1 MNVTFRPPQATPL
14 LRRHLRMGGANPAG
28 IRLDL
33 TNRYLT
39 RAGRP
44 VLPVMGEFHF
54 SRCDAAAWPA
64 ELAKMKAGGVTIAA
78 TYLFWIHHEE
88 VEGARCFAG
97 NLDIRRFV
105 RDCAAAGLAVV
116 LRIGPWAHGE
126 CRNGGFPD
134 WLVRKGIPLRCND
147 PGYLALVR
155 GWYAAIYAEVRGLLY
170 RDGGPIIGIQLENE
184 LVNDAAHLAALKRIA
199 VEVGF
204 DLPYYTVTGWNAA
217 AGARI
222 PVDEVLPVFSAYP
235 DAPWTAGAAPLPLSP
250 HYVFDATRNDAA
262 VGADLIART
271 DPDGWQL
278 PYDRYPFATCEL
290 GCGQQSTYHRRVRI
304 SPMDAYA
311 LSLVKLGSGN
321 NLIGYY
327 MYHGGTNPVGRLST
341 MQESRATGYPN
352 DYPIRNYDFDTALSE
367 YGEAR
372 PQYGLLNLLHLFA
385 ADFGEILAPMAYAPS
400 AAPVRPDDLSS
411 LRAALRT
418 DGRAG
423 FVFVNHH
430 QRHAAL
436 RPAEDVV
443 LDVGSVAF
451 PPITVAGEI
460 AFFFPFGLALGPA
473 RLAWATAQPICRCG
487 DAFFFAAIPGIPA
500 RYALADGPQLAAGP
514 GRTVLQ
520 AGGVRIVTLPWAEA
534 AFLRKLDGRVYLGEG
549 CNLYL
554 DPVDGLRAIEDGS
567 FAYRVWAGD
576 RFVRREA
583 ARAFRP
589 VAWTL
594 TPCPAPF
601 APDAASAAELAL
613 SPAPPRWYALTVTT
627 PEGFVSIGEPHDLA
641 QLYADGRL
649 VADEFGIGRPW
660 RVPAR
665 LLYGRRC
672 YLALTPPN
680 GAVAQEP
687 AQTP

>member
-1 MNVTFRPPQATPL
+1 MNASFLPPQAGPL
-14 LRRHLRMGGANPAG
+14 LTRHLKMGGANPAG

-39 RAGRP
+39 RAGQP
-44 VLPVMGEFHF
+44 FLPVMGEFHF
-54 SRCDAAAWPA
+54 SRCEAEAWPA

-88 VEGARCFAG
+88 IEGARRFTG

-105 RDCAAAGLAVV
+105 LDCGRAGLAVV

-147 PGYLALVR
+147 PAYLALVR
-155 GWYAAIYAEVRGLLY
+155 GWYAAVFAQVQGLLY
-170 RDGGPIIGIQLENE
+170 KDGGPVIGVQLENE
-184 LVNDAAHLAALKRIA
+184 LVDDAAHLATLKQIA
-199 VEVGF
+199 VEAGF
-204 DLPYYTVTGWNAA
+204 DVPYYTVTGWNAA

-222 PVDEVLPVFSAYP
+222 PADEVLPVFSAYP
-235 DAPWTAGAAPLPLSP
+235 DAPWAAGTAPLPLSP
-250 HYVFDATRNDAA
+250 HYVFDAERNDAA
-262 VGADLIART
+262 VGADLMART
-271 DPDGWQL
+271 APDGWQL

-352 DYPIRNYDFDTALSE
+352 DYPILNYDFDTALSE

-385 ADFGEILAPMAYAPS
+385 ADFGETLAPMPFAPP
-400 AAPVRPDDLSS
+400 AAPARPDDLDA
-411 LRAALRT
+411 LRYAMRT
-418 DGRAG
+418 DGTAG

-436 RPAEDVV
+436 RPVRDVRFDTGAV
-443 LDVGSVAF
+443 VF
-451 PPITVAGEI
+451 PPVTVAGDI
-460 AFFFPFGLALGPA
+460 AFFFPFGLMLGGV

-487 DAFFFAAIPGIPA
+487 DSFFFAAVPGIPA
-500 RYALADGPQLAAGP
+500 QYAFEGGLRFTAGP
-514 GRTVLQ
+514 GVTVQ
-520 AGGVRIVTLPWAEA
+520 DAGGVRVVTLPLAEA
-534 AFLRKLDGRVYLGEG
+534 VCLRRLGGRVYLGER

-554 DPVDGLRAIEDGS
+554 DPGSGALRAIEDGP
-567 FAYRVWAGD
+567 FAYRLWEDG
-576 RFVRREA
+576 RFVRRSVH
-583 ARAFRP
+583 RP
-589 VAWTL
+589 FAPAVWTL

-601 APDAASAAELAL
+601 SPDKAGAAELAL
-613 SPAPPRWYALTVTT
+613 SGAPARWFALAVTT
-627 PEGFVSIGEPHDLA
+627 PEGFVTIGAPHDIA
-641 QLYADGRL
+641 QIYADGRL
-649 VADEFGIGRPW
+649 IADEFGTGRPW

-665 LLYGRRC
+665 LLYGKTC
-672 YLALTPPN
+672 HLALTPPT
-680 GAVAQEP
+680 ASVWREP
-687 AQTP
+687 PA